1 MKSVL
6 RKCIS
11 ISVCAV
17 FICLLVGAVKV
28 VAEEFRFE
36 RKADWDRWAFP
47 KGALVQ
53 HEDGSIGLSRVD
65 KSINAVVGARDFV
78 HLVKSSK
85 QPIPGGIRVVGSGAE
100 TAVNVIDGRMD
111 TWWQPSPTAAPQ
123 DRWVEVDLGRMV
135 YATKIR
141 LIFPDTLGV
150 RPFRNFSVYIN
161 NGERAEASKDVFQF
175 VRVGRTTEP
184 NEQRVVE
191 YDMST
196 LDPGMATG
204 AHLTTSDTLHYA
216 AVQYVRFRAEEE
228 STEAALAG
236 IEVVAIGDNIALNS
250 VRRGGGIRAGSNV
263 NNSAA
268 FSDGDHNT
276 KWIATG
282 TGGWVDEGH
291 YFEWDLGA
299 VYWLDRMIIE
309 FGHPSGRPSIKEF
322 EVATSDGTPVSGLTA
337 DRVRS
342 NFDYQL
348 LSLVNATPSPVR
360 FFYDLNFSPRKV
372 RHIFF
377 HNTDTV
383 EGWVWNLMFEYALY
397 SEGYVAEVEM
407 VSDFVDLGGTKSIRE
422 LTWDAELPEGTYIEI
437 RSQTGDTF
445 FIENKYYHKNG
456 IEISEAQWNKLPKS
470 QKQDVV
476 EIKRRGSDW
485 SGWGPVYPTAGGIF
499 SSPTPRRFVQLQV
512 RLGNDSPQVAPLLR
526 DIVLHY
532 DEALI
537 SGGITSRI
545 LPRQADFDQM
555 DTFRYVLKP
564 TVHLGDQGFDRVH
577 IQMPVPAEGV
587 EVDIGGESV
596 MPLAVQMIADSL
608 RLDLPQL
615 VTDDSVEV
623 RFQTRIKANATAFDA
638 WVSVI
643 GKDLQQ
649 GVRPEEQGAAT
660 VFVPSVAHGGELIRQ
675 VKIAPLL
682 TPNGDGVNDEASIR
696 FALAKVEDAQPQV
709 AIYDLSGR
717 RVRVVAAA
725 EDGFRWDGRD
735 GRGQILPPG
744 AYICQIKLPSD
755 IGDQRVQR
763 IINLAY

>member
-6 RKCIS
+6 CKCIS

-65 KSINAVVGARDFV
+65 KSINAVVGAQDFV

-191 YDMST
+191 YDLST

-291 YFEWDLGA
+291 YFE
-299 VYWLDRMIIE
+299 
-309 FGHPSGRPSIKEF
+309 
-322 EVATSDGTPVSGLTA
+322 
-337 DRVRS
+337 
-342 NFDYQL
+342 
-348 LSLVNATPSPVR
+348 
-360 FFYDLNFSPRKV
+360 
-372 RHIFF
+372 
-377 HNTDTV
+377 
-383 EGWVWNLMFEYALY
+383 
-397 SEGYVAEVEM
+397 
-407 VSDFVDLGGTKSIRE
+407 
-422 LTWDAELPEGTYIEI
+422 
-437 RSQTGDTF
+437 
-445 FIENKYYHKNG
+445 
-456 IEISEAQWNKLPKS
+456 
-470 QKQDVV
+470 
-476 EIKRRGSDW
+476 
-485 SGWGPVYPTAGGIF
+485 
-499 SSPTPRRFVQLQV
+499 
-512 RLGNDSPQVAPLLR
+512 
-526 DIVLHY
+526 
-532 DEALI
+532 
-537 SGGITSRI
+537 
-545 LPRQADFDQM
+545 
-555 DTFRYVLKP
+555 
-564 TVHLGDQGFDRVH
+564 
-577 IQMPVPAEGV
+577 
-587 EVDIGGESV
+587 
-596 MPLAVQMIADSL
+596 
-608 RLDLPQL
+608 
-615 VTDDSVEV
+615 
-623 RFQTRIKANATAFDA
+623 
-638 WVSVI
+638 
-643 GKDLQQ
+643 
-649 GVRPEEQGAAT
+649 
-660 VFVPSVAHGGELIRQ
+660 
-675 VKIAPLL
+675 
-682 TPNGDGVNDEASIR
+682 
-696 FALAKVEDAQPQV
+696 
-709 AIYDLSGR
+709 
-717 RVRVVAAA
+717 
-725 EDGFRWDGRD
+725 
-735 GRGQILPPG
+735 
-744 AYICQIKLPSD
+744 
-755 IGDQRVQR
+755 
-763 IINLAY
+763 